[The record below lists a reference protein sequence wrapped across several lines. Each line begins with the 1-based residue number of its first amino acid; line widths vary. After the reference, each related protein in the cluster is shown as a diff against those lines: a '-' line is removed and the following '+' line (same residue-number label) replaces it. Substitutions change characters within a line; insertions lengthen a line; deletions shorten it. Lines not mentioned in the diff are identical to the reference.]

1 MRLRYS
7 RRKTNYWPI
16 ISLVAGIGLC
26 VAFYAWSPLPTGL
39 GFLLD
44 LAGFLLTLLGGLA
57 LISQFILPVQTMSER
72 RRVLD
77 HFLSYASGMHGP
89 IVYVKDGELVGT
101 TAEMQMTGPGV
112 VLLDSSSAVVL
123 ERSYQPFLFFGPA
136 QPLTSQP
143 LVRAVGPGLAFLGFG
158 ERIVAALDL
167 RPQTRSTTVQAHTR
181 DGIEVTASVSV
192 TFGLVPPL
200 GYTETEPKAELERN
214 KPAFP
219 FNADSAFR
227 AIYGGAITSGQGAG
241 LGSVAWTQLPL
252 DVAVEQ
258 FRNGLAQATLDGLF
272 KPNDKK
278 DYPFAACQAKV
289 AEAVKAQPVLRE
301 RGIVVHKVGVGVPQ
315 MPRAVM
321 NQRIRAWQ
329 ARWKK
334 ASIQQAAAGES
345 QAIRATG
352 RWQAQ
357 TQETI
362 LQDWQAM
369 LARTNDPAER
379 RALAT
384 NLVRLLQ
391 RTAAEPATRE
401 RLSSDTLRL
410 LDTLPDVLSK

>member
-1 MRLRYS
+1 MRMRYS
-7 RRKTNYWPI
+7 RRKTNYWPT

-26 VAFYAWSPLPTGL
+26 VAFYAWQPLPTGV

-44 LAGFLLTLLGGLA
+44 LGGFFLALLGGLA
-57 LISQFILPVQTMSER
+57 LISQFVLPVQTMSER
-72 RRVLD
+72 RHVFD

-89 IVYVKDGELVGT
+89 IVYIKDGERVGT
-101 TAEMQMTGPGV
+101 QAELQMMGPGV
-112 VLLDSSSAVVL
+112 ALLDSVSAIVL
-123 ERSYQPFLFFGPA
+123 ERSYQPFLFFGPGR
-136 QPLTSQP
+136 PLGSQP
-143 LVRAVGPGLAFLGFG
+143 LVRAVGPGVAFIGFG
-158 ERIVAALDL
+158 ERIVASLDL
-167 RPQTRSTTVQAHTR
+167 RPQTRSTSVQAHTR

-192 TFGLVPPL
+192 TFGLIPPP
-200 GYTETEPKAELERN
+200 GYIESEPKAELERN

-219 FNADSAFR
+219 FSADSAFR
-227 AIYGGAITSGQGAG
+227 AAYGGGAITAGQAAG
-241 LGSVAWTQLPL
+241 PVAWTQLPL

-258 FRNGLAQATLDGLF
+258 FRNRLAEATLDGLF

-278 DYPFAACQAKV
+278 DYPFAAFQAKV
-289 AEAVKAQPVLRE
+289 AEAAKTQPVLRE
-301 RGIVVHKVGVGVPQ
+301 RGILIHKVSVGVPQ

-345 QAIRATG
+345 QALRATG

-384 NLVRLLQ
+384 HLVRLLQ

-401 RLSSDTLRL
+401 RLAPDTLRL
-410 LDTLPDVLSK
+410 LDSLPEYISK

>member
-1 MRLRYS
+1 MRMRYP
-7 RRKTNYWPI
+7 RRKTNYWPTL
-16 ISLVAGIGLC
+16 SLLAGIGLC
-26 VAFYAWSPLPTGL
+26 VAFYAWQPLPTGL

-44 LAGFLLTLLGGLA
+44 LGGFFLALLGGLA
-57 LISQFILPVQTMSER
+57 LISQFVLPVQTMSER

-89 IVYVKDGELVGT
+89 IVYVKDGERVGT
-101 TAEMQMTGPGV
+101 QAELQMMGPGV
-112 VLLDSSSAVVL
+112 ALLDSASAVVL
-123 ERSYQPFLFFGPA
+123 ERSYQPFLFFGPM
-136 QPLTSQP
+136 QPASSQP
-143 LVRAVGPGLAFLGFG
+143 LVRAAGPGVVFVGFG
-158 ERIVAALDL
+158 ERIVASLDL

-181 DGIEVTASVSV
+181 DGIEVTASISV
-192 TFGLVPPL
+192 TFGLLPPP
-200 GYTETEPKAELERN
+200 GYTEAEPRAELERN

-227 AIYGGAITSGQGAG
+227 ATYGGGAITTGQG
-241 LGSVAWTQLPL
+241 LVAWTQLPL

-258 FRNGLAQATLDGLF
+258 FRNRLVEATLDGLF
-272 KPNDKK
+272 KPNDRK
-278 DYPFAACQAKV
+278 DYPFAAFQAKV

-301 RGIVVHKVGVGVPQ
+301 RGIIIHKVGVGVPQ

-345 QAIRATG
+345 QAIKTTG

-369 LARTNDPAER
+369 LARTNDPVER

-410 LDTLPDVLSK
+410 LDALPDHLSK

>member
-1 MRLRYS
+1 MRYS

-16 ISLVAGIGLC
+16 VTLVGGIGLA
-26 VAFYAWSPLPTGL
+26 VAFYAWQPLPTGW

-44 LAGFLLTLLGGLA
+44 LGGFFLALLGGLA
-57 LISQFILPVQTMSER
+57 LISQFVLPVQTMSER

-77 HFLSYASGMHGP
+77 HFLSYASGLHGP
-89 IVYVKDGELVGT
+89 IIYVKDGELVGAQ
-101 TAEMQMTGPGV
+101 AELRMMGPGV
-112 VLLDSSSAVVL
+112 ALLDAASAIVL
-123 ERSYQPFLFFGPA
+123 ERSYQPFWFFGGVPSVS
-136 QPLTSQP
+136 QQP
-143 LVRAVGPGLAFLGFG
+143 LVRAAGPGVVFIGFG

-192 TFGLVPPL
+192 TFGLIPPP
-200 GYTETEPKAELERN
+200 GYAASESKAEQERN

-219 FNADSAFR
+219 FNPDSAFR
-227 AIYGGAITSGQGAG
+227 AIYGGAVTAG
-241 LGSVAWTQLPL
+241 KEALAWTQLPL

-258 FRNGLAQATLDGLF
+258 FRNRLTEATLDGLF
-272 KPNDKK
+272 KPNDKR
-278 DYPFAACQAKV
+278 DYPFAAFRISV
-289 AEAVKAQPVLRE
+289 EEAAKAQPVLRE
-301 RGIVVHKVGVGVPQ
+301 RGIVIHKVTVGVPQ

-345 QAIRATG
+345 QAIKAVS

-362 LQDWQAM
+362 LQEWQTM
-369 LARTNDPAER
+369 LANSKDPTER
-379 RALAT
+379 RVLAT
-384 NLVRLLQ
+384 TLVRLLQ
-391 RTAAEPATRE
+391 RTATEPGTRE

-410 LDTLPDVLSK
+410 LDTLPDFLSK

>member
-1 MRLRYS
+1 MRMKYS
-7 RRKTNYWPI
+7 RRKTNYWPT
-16 ISLVAGIGLC
+16 ISLLAGIGLC
-26 VAFYAWSPLPTGL
+26 VAFYAWQPLPTGL

-44 LAGFLLTLLGGLA
+44 LGGFFFALLGGLA
-57 LISQFILPVQTMSER
+57 LISQFVLPVQTMSER

-77 HFLSYASGMHGP
+77 HFISYASGMHGP
-89 IVYVKDGELVGT
+89 IVYVKDGERVGT
-101 TAEMQMTGPGV
+101 QAELQMMGPGV
-112 VLLDSSSAVVL
+112 ALLDSASAVVL
-123 ERSYQPFLFFGPA
+123 ERSYQPFLFFGPV
-136 QPLTSQP
+136 PSSNSQP
-143 LVRAVGPGLAFLGFG
+143 LVRAAGPGVVFVGFG
-158 ERIVAALDL
+158 ERIVASLDL

-192 TFGLVPPL
+192 TFGLLPPP
-200 GYTETEPKAELERN
+200 GYTEAEPRAELERN

-219 FNADSAFR
+219 FNPDSAFR
-227 AIYGGAITSGQGAG
+227 ATYGGGAITAGQG
-241 LGSVAWTQLPL
+241 LVAWTQLPL

-258 FRNGLAQATLDGLF
+258 FRNRLAEATLDGLF
-272 KPNDKK
+272 KPNDRK
-278 DYPFAACQAKV
+278 DYPFAEFQAKV
-289 AEAVKAQPVLRE
+289 AEAVKAQPILRE

-345 QAIRATG
+345 QAIKATG

-369 LARTNDPAER
+369 LARTNDPVER

-410 LDTLPDVLSK
+410 LDSLPDYLSK

>member
-1 MRLRYS
+1 MRMRYS
-7 RRKTNYWPI
+7 RRKTNYWPTL
-16 ISLVAGIGLC
+16 SLLAGIGLL
-26 VAFYAWSPLPTGL
+26 VAFYAWQPLPTGL

-44 LAGFLLTLLGGLA
+44 LGGFFFALVGGLA
-57 LISQFILPVQTMSER
+57 LISQFVLPVQTMRER
-72 RRVLD
+72 RQVLE
-77 HFLSYASGMHGP
+77 HFLSYASGFHGP
-89 IVYVKDGELVGT
+89 ILYVKDGERVGT
-101 TAEMQMTGPGV
+101 QAELQMTGPGIA
-112 VLLDSSSAVVL
+112 LLDSASAIVV
-123 ERSYQPFLFFGPA
+123 EYAYQPFLFLGPIRPA
-136 QPLTSQP
+136 PAQP
-143 LVRAVGPGLAFLGFG
+143 LVRAAGPGVVFIGFG

-181 DGIEVTASVSV
+181 DGIEVTATVSV
-192 TFGLVPPL
+192 TFGLLPPP
-200 GYTETEPKAELERN
+200 GYTETEPKAEQERN

-219 FNADSAFR
+219 FNPDSAFR
-227 AIYGGAITSGQGAG
+227 AIYGGAITAGQEK
-241 LGSVAWTQLPL
+241 VAWTQLPL

-258 FRNGLAQATLDGLF
+258 FRNRLAEATLDGLF
-272 KPNDKK
+272 KPNDKR
-278 DYPFAACQAKV
+278 DYPFAAFQTKV
-289 AEAVKAQPVLRE
+289 AEATKAQAVLQE
-301 RGIVVHKVGVGVPQ
+301 RGIAIHKVAVGVPQ

-345 QAIRATG
+345 QAIKATG

-369 LARTNDPAER
+369 LARTNDPTER

-391 RTAAEPATRE
+391 RTAAEPGTRE
-401 RLSSDTLRL
+401 RLSSDTLQ
-410 LDTLPDVLSK
+410 TLSSLSDILR

>member
-1 MRLRYS
+1 MRMRYS
-7 RRKTNYWPI
+7 RRKTNYWPT
-16 ISLVAGIGLC
+16 ISLVVGIGLC
-26 VAFYAWSPLPTGL
+26 VAFYAWQPLPTTL

-44 LAGFLLTLLGGLA
+44 LGGFILALLGGLA
-57 LISQFILPVQTMSER
+57 LISQFVLPVQTMSER
-72 RRVLD
+72 RQVFD

-89 IVYVKDGELVGT
+89 IVYIKDGERVGT
-101 TAEMQMTGPGV
+101 QAELQMMGPGV
-112 VLLDSSSAVVL
+112 ALLDSVSAIVL
-123 ERSYQPFLFFGPA
+123 ERSYQPFLFFGPGR
-136 QPLTSQP
+136 PLGSQP
-143 LVRAVGPGLAFLGFG
+143 LVRAVGPGVAFIGFG
-158 ERIVAALDL
+158 ERIVASLDL
-167 RPQTRSTTVQAHTR
+167 RPQTRSTSVQAHTR

-192 TFGLVPPL
+192 TFGLIPPP
-200 GYTETEPKAELERN
+200 GYVESEPKAELDRN

-227 AIYGGAITSGQGAG
+227 ATYGGGAITAGQAAG
-241 LGSVAWTQLPL
+241 PVAWTQLPL

-258 FRNGLAQATLDGLF
+258 FRNRLAEATLDGLF

-278 DYPFAACQAKV
+278 DYPFAAFQAKV
-289 AEAVKAQPVLRE
+289 AEAAKAQPVLRE
-301 RGIVVHKVGVGVPQ
+301 RGILIHKVSVGVPQ

-345 QAIRATG
+345 QALKATG

-401 RLSSDTLRL
+401 RLAPDTLRL
-410 LDTLPDVLSK
+410 LDSLPEYLSK

>member
-1 MRLRYS
+1 MRIRYS
-7 RRKTNYWPI
+7 RRKTNYWPA
-16 ISLVAGIGLC
+16 ISLIAGIGLC
-26 VAFYAWSPLPTGL
+26 VAFYAWQPLPTGW
-39 GFLLD
+39 GFVLD
-44 LAGFLLTLLGGLA
+44 LGGFFLALLGGLA
-57 LISQFILPVQTMSER
+57 LISQFVLPVQTMNER

-89 IVYVKDGELVGT
+89 IVYIKDGERVGT
-101 TAEMQMTGPGV
+101 EAELQMMGPGV
-112 VLLDSSSAVVL
+112 ALLDSASAIVL
-123 ERSYQPFLFFGPA
+123 ERSYQPFLFFGPVR
-136 QPLTSQP
+136 PPSSLP
-143 LVRAVGPGLAFLGFG
+143 LVRAIGPGVAFIGFG
-158 ERIVAALDL
+158 ERIVASLDL

-192 TFGLVPPL
+192 TFGLIPPP
-200 GYTETEPKAELERN
+200 GYTESEPKAELERN

-227 AIYGGAITSGQGAG
+227 AIYGGAITAGQEA
-241 LGSVAWTQLPL
+241 VAWTQLPL

-258 FRNGLAQATLDGLF
+258 FRNRLAEATLDGLF

-278 DYPFAACQAKV
+278 DYPFAAFQAKV

-301 RGIVVHKVGVGVPQ
+301 RGISIHKVGVGVPQ

-362 LQDWQAM
+362 LQDWQTM

-391 RTAAEPATRE
+391 RTAAEPATRD
-401 RLSSDTLRL
+401 RLSSDTLRM
-410 LDTLPDVLSK
+410 LDSLPEYLSK

>member
-1 MRLRYS
+1 MRMRYS

-16 ISLVAGIGLC
+16 VSLVGGLGLL
-26 VAFYAWSPLPTGL
+26 VAFYAWQPLPSGSGL
-39 GFLLD
+39 LLD
-44 LAGFLLTLLGGLA
+44 LGGFFLALLGGLA
-57 LISQFILPVQTMSER
+57 LISQFVLPVQTMSER

-77 HFLSYASGMHGP
+77 HFLSYASGLHGP
-89 IVYVKDGELVGT
+89 ILYVKDGERVGT
-101 TAEMQMTGPGV
+101 QAELQMMGPGV
-112 VLLDSSSAVVL
+112 ALLDSASAIVV
-123 ERSYQPFLFFGPA
+123 EYSYQPFLFFGPLRPA
-136 QPLTSQP
+136 TAQP
-143 LVRAVGPGLAFLGFG
+143 LVRAAGPGVAFIGFG

-181 DGIEVTASVSV
+181 DGIEVTATVSV
-192 TFGLVPPL
+192 TFGLLPPP
-200 GYTETEPKAELERN
+200 GYTEAEPKAELERN

-227 AIYGGAITSGQGAG
+227 AIYGGAVTTAQEK
-241 LGSVAWTQLPL
+241 VAWTQLPL

-258 FRNGLAQATLDGLF
+258 FRNRLAEATLDGLF
-272 KPNDKK
+272 KPNKK
-278 DYPFAACQAKV
+278 DYPFAAFQTRV

-301 RGIVVHKVGVGVPQ
+301 RGIVIHTVRVWALQ

-345 QAIRATG
+345 QAMKATG

-362 LQDWQAM
+362 LQDWQTM
-369 LARTNDPAER
+369 LSRTNDPGER

-384 NLVRLLQ
+384 NLIRLLQ

-401 RLSSDTLRL
+401 RLSTDTLRT
-410 LDTLPDVLSK
+410 LDSLSDFLVK